1 MEENKSSEIQISPL
15 DSLFNQISNIKKQKD
30 LDKFK
35 EELGKLNEN
44 AEKISLSMIQKFI
57 ILFYNYYN
65 DFTFKEQNNYIGK
78 LIRLAKIMI
87 NNIKKPKILNL
98 IQSEINTNFYDDFK
112 NYKIFA
118 DKYVEKDCF
127 EICFSLC
134 ILSKNIELMYIFFTK
149 YFEVS
154 LFDEDKFKSLNL
166 NNPITSTL
174 FNSIFISIYKEIKNN
189 KSKNFDSEIIKN
201 CLDDSNIS
209 LYNMLR
215 CNKCYEIN
223 MIKLNRNKNF
233 DMKCAHCDKK
243 YNEYTEL
250 QINSTIK
257 SEFSCYSC
265 NNTLLLYEENIK
277 CAQCKKLFCPMCK
290 NKHIKKS
297 FCLNYIKLYEVGYRC
312 ELHNSRY
319 IEYCFE
325 CKQNLCIRCKEI
337 HPHKINK
344 IMDIDILIIEFYKKY
359 KKYQD
364 ETRAIKNSEEYKKL
378 QKDLPKEENLEITKN
393 LCMIYEDKKKQNLF
407 NGYIYEVICQLL
419 NKDLGKM
426 NEDILFN
433 KFNGEEFRKYY
444 SELIK
449 GIEDGNQ
456 YFLNCLDSIKSFYI
470 NKNKKKFEY
479 KKSKFVKREE
489 SQQAFIE
496 NCKLIWNDLS
506 NLHRFF
512 EYDCFINELK
522 ESNNKLKIKVDELC
536 ANYLILNNSN
546 EILLENTHNILC
558 RFLADE
564 LLQSIIMK
572 YHDKL
577 EPISLNLNIFLDIIL
592 KSDYDVISN
601 KNILKSICIISTELS
616 NALKEL
622 EKNPSNNELKNEI
635 IRLIGSK
642 SKIQFIDDIIIND
655 ETFKKEDLNK
665 ILDIL
670 FFIKNFG
677 NITAH
682 PNLSLGESL
691 KMLNIQ
697 NLPLNFEIDYLNNN
711 ELNKKIKENFE
722 KINNKIKDI
731 TLNLFEDED
740 EIYYQINKNNIEVN
754 LDYNL
759 INNLNNYR
767 NSFQVH
773 INEKLEK
780 LRNNLLKNFNIC
792 KIRKKVE
799 AKGIFDIIFNDND
812 KIIFE
817 NSPDFMKTLISDTDN
832 AIKKFLELNLSK
844 EFLSQNKNINKL
856 IKILGRISS
865 MFEDFFELKIPKHNA
880 LKEYIEDEN
889 LNEDFDY
896 SDFIYF
902 INKDLKIK
910 LSNVEEFELDCLK
923 NDIYVEACFLLL
935 IKTYENEIILLK
947 SIIKD
952 YETEIIKNIFYEEIE
967 SKLNN
972 IINLFDKRFNKKNST
987 TLKKS
992 IRDNFNDTNFDNIKN
1007 IINKIICEPIPLD
1020 KSENSKLNATAKLF
1034 YYQNA
1039 E

>member
-1 MEENKSSEIQISPL
+1 M
-15 DSLFNQISNIKKQKD
+15 
-30 LDKFK
+30 
-35 EELGKLNEN
+35 
-44 AEKISLSMIQKFI
+44 
-57 ILFYNYYN
+57 
-65 DFTFKEQNNYIGK
+65 
-78 LIRLAKIMI
+78 
-87 NNIKKPKILNL
+87 
-98 IQSEINTNFYDDFK
+98 
-112 NYKIFA
+112 
-118 DKYVEKDCF
+118 
-127 EICFSLC
+127 
-134 ILSKNIELMYIFFTK
+134 
-149 YFEVS
+149 
-154 LFDEDKFKSLNL
+154 
-166 NNPITSTL
+166 
-174 FNSIFISIYKEIKNN
+174 
-189 KSKNFDSEIIKN
+189 
-201 CLDDSNIS
+201 
-209 LYNMLR
+209 
-215 CNKCYEIN
+215 
-223 MIKLNRNKNF
+223 
-233 DMKCAHCDKK
+233 
-243 YNEYTEL
+243 
-250 QINSTIK
+250 
-257 SEFSCYSC
+257 
-265 NNTLLLYEENIK
+265 
-277 CAQCKKLFCPMCK
+277 
-290 NKHIKKS
+290 
-297 FCLNYIKLYEVGYRC
+297 
-312 ELHNSRY
+312 
-319 IEYCFE
+319 
-325 CKQNLCIRCKEI
+325 
-337 HPHKINK
+337 
-344 IMDIDILIIEFYKKY
+344 
-359 KKYQD
+359 
-364 ETRAIKNSEEYKKL
+364 
-378 QKDLPKEENLEITKN
+378 
-393 LCMIYEDKKKQNLF
+393 
-407 NGYIYEVICQLL
+407 
-419 NKDLGKM
+419 
-426 NEDILFN
+426 
-433 KFNGEEFRKYY
+433 
-444 SELIK
+444 
-449 GIEDGNQ
+449 
-456 YFLNCLDSIKSFYI
+456 
-470 NKNKKKFEY
+470 
-479 KKSKFVKREE
+479 
-489 SQQAFIE
+489 
-496 NCKLIWNDLS
+496 
-506 NLHRFF
+506 HRFF

-577 EPISLNLNIFLDIIL
+577 DPISLNLNIFLDIIL

-865 MFEDFFELKIPKHNA
+865 MFENFFELKIPKHNA

>member
-1 MEENKSSEIQISPL
+1 
-15 DSLFNQISNIKKQKD
+15 
-30 LDKFK
+30 
-35 EELGKLNEN
+35 
-44 AEKISLSMIQKFI
+44 
-57 ILFYNYYN
+57 
-65 DFTFKEQNNYIGK
+65 
-78 LIRLAKIMI
+78 
-87 NNIKKPKILNL
+87 
-98 IQSEINTNFYDDFK
+98 
-112 NYKIFA
+112 
-118 DKYVEKDCF
+118 
-127 EICFSLC
+127 
-134 ILSKNIELMYIFFTK
+134 
-149 YFEVS
+149 
-154 LFDEDKFKSLNL
+154 
-166 NNPITSTL
+166 
-174 FNSIFISIYKEIKNN
+174 
-189 KSKNFDSEIIKN
+189 
-201 CLDDSNIS
+201 
-209 LYNMLR
+209 
-215 CNKCYEIN
+215 
-223 MIKLNRNKNF
+223 
-233 DMKCAHCDKK
+233 
-243 YNEYTEL
+243 
-250 QINSTIK
+250 
-257 SEFSCYSC
+257 
-265 NNTLLLYEENIK
+265 
-277 CAQCKKLFCPMCK
+277 
-290 NKHIKKS
+290 
-297 FCLNYIKLYEVGYRC
+297 
-312 ELHNSRY
+312 
-319 IEYCFE
+319 
-325 CKQNLCIRCKEI
+325 
-337 HPHKINK
+337 
-344 IMDIDILIIEFYKKY
+344 
-359 KKYQD
+359 
-364 ETRAIKNSEEYKKL
+364 
-378 QKDLPKEENLEITKN
+378 
-393 LCMIYEDKKKQNLF
+393 
-407 NGYIYEVICQLL
+407 
-419 NKDLGKM
+419 M

-558 RFLADE
+558 RFLAGE

-577 EPISLNLNIFLDIIL
+577 DPISLNLNIFLDIIL

-731 TLNLFEDED
+731 TLHLFEDED

-799 AKGIFDIIFNDND
+799 AKGVFDIIFNDND

-880 LKEYIEDEN
+880 LKEYIEDVN

-972 IINLFDKRFNKKNST
+972 IINLFDKRLNKKNST

>member
-1 MEENKSSEIQISPL
+1 
-15 DSLFNQISNIKKQKD
+15 
-30 LDKFK
+30 
-35 EELGKLNEN
+35 
-44 AEKISLSMIQKFI
+44 
-57 ILFYNYYN
+57 
-65 DFTFKEQNNYIGK
+65 
-78 LIRLAKIMI
+78 
-87 NNIKKPKILNL
+87 
-98 IQSEINTNFYDDFK
+98 
-112 NYKIFA
+112 
-118 DKYVEKDCF
+118 
-127 EICFSLC
+127 
-134 ILSKNIELMYIFFTK
+134 
-149 YFEVS
+149 
-154 LFDEDKFKSLNL
+154 
-166 NNPITSTL
+166 
-174 FNSIFISIYKEIKNN
+174 
-189 KSKNFDSEIIKN
+189 
-201 CLDDSNIS
+201 
-209 LYNMLR
+209 
-215 CNKCYEIN
+215 
-223 MIKLNRNKNF
+223 
-233 DMKCAHCDKK
+233 
-243 YNEYTEL
+243 
-250 QINSTIK
+250 
-257 SEFSCYSC
+257 
-265 NNTLLLYEENIK
+265 
-277 CAQCKKLFCPMCK
+277 
-290 NKHIKKS
+290 
-297 FCLNYIKLYEVGYRC
+297 
-312 ELHNSRY
+312 
-319 IEYCFE
+319 
-325 CKQNLCIRCKEI
+325 
-337 HPHKINK
+337 
-344 IMDIDILIIEFYKKY
+344 
-359 KKYQD
+359 
-364 ETRAIKNSEEYKKL
+364 
-378 QKDLPKEENLEITKN
+378 
-393 LCMIYEDKKKQNLF
+393 
-407 NGYIYEVICQLL
+407 
-419 NKDLGKM
+419 
-426 NEDILFN
+426 
-433 KFNGEEFRKYY
+433 
-444 SELIK
+444 
-449 GIEDGNQ
+449 
-456 YFLNCLDSIKSFYI
+456 
-470 NKNKKKFEY
+470 
-479 KKSKFVKREE
+479 
-489 SQQAFIE
+489 
-496 NCKLIWNDLS
+496 
-506 NLHRFF
+506 
-512 EYDCFINELK
+512 
-522 ESNNKLKIKVDELC
+522 
-536 ANYLILNNSN
+536 
-546 EILLENTHNILC
+546 
-558 RFLADE
+558 
-564 LLQSIIMK
+564 MK

-577 EPISLNLNIFLDIIL
+577 DPISLNLNIFLDIIL

-832 AIKKFLELNLSK
+832 AIKKFIELNLSK
-844 EFLSQNKNINKL
+844 EILSQNKNINKL
-856 IKILGRISS
+856 IKILRRISS

-880 LKEYIEDEN
+880 LKEYIEDVN

-972 IINLFDKRFNKKNST
+972 IINLFDKVFNKKNST

-1007 IINKIICEPIPLD
+1007 IINKIICEQIPLD
-1020 KSENSKLNATAKLF
+1020 KSKNSKLNTTSKLF